1 VIQQRIEVGDLLPP
15 TYRVVPRDR
24 RPPAAALVVIMK
36 GATLSQRVELRKEII
51 VMSARA
57 AVENDDLGS

>member
-1 VIQQRIEVGDLLPP
+1 
-15 TYRVVPRDR
+15 
-24 RPPAAALVVIMK
+24 MK